1 MLPAV
6 NRVPRELYPYILA
19 HAYTLPLIK
28 NCVLRY
34 HRYVKDKASFFLWQ
48 NVGVGLMT
56 IAPAVTFSL
65 KKKADAGQLGD
76 PVSQI
81 LNVGVLAAALGHLSV
96 LLPMLQAGQ
105 GGTVAAVAGG
115 CMGDCRAGGGL
126 GAVCTTSEEVKKRSF
141 TSRDGVK
148 VNKGRK
154 EGGRKEGAL

>member
-1 MLPAV
+1 MELLEMLPAV

-105 GGTVAAVAGG
+105 GGPLLPWLGAAWATAGLAGG
-115 CMGDCRAGGGL
+115 WGL
-126 GAVCTTSEEVKKRSF
+126 FARQVKK
-141 TSRDGVK
+141 
-148 VNKGRK
+148 
-154 EGGRKEGAL
+154 